1 MKRVTQPPDA
11 TPDAP
16 SAVYGPVYRT
26 RAAADYLGLSAPAL
40 EKGRCTGT
48 SNLPPYIQ
56 LSRRAVGYLKSDL
69 DLWLASRR
77 RSSTSEPDLTAGRPS
92 SSISEPDLTAG
103 RPSGAGR

>member
-16 SAVYGPVYRT
+16 SHMYGPVLRT
-26 RAAADYLGLSAPAL
+26 PAAADYTGLSVPSL
-40 EKGRCTGT
+40 EKGRCAGT
-48 SNLPPYIQ
+48 SDLPPYIQ

-77 RSSTSEPDLTAGRPS
+77 RSSTSEPDLAAGRPS
-92 SSISEPDLTAG
+92 SGTSEPDLTAG